1 MELLTDIAFDDV
13 VMAVGGL
20 GVFGLG
26 AALGIFLVD
35 ALKPATPPLGRI
47 GAAAWRVLVGSSREG
62 R

>member
-1 MELLTDIAFDDV
+1 MELSEIAFQDV
-13 VMAVGGL
+13 MMAVGGL

-26 AALGIFLVD
+26 TALGIFLVD

-47 GAAAWRVLVGSSREG
+47 GAAAWRVLVGAPREG